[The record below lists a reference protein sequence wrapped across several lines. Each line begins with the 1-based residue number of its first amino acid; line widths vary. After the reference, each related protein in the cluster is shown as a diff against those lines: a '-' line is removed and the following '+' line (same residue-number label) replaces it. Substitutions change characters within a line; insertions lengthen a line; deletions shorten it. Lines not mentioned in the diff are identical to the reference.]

1 MPIETDADRAVFV
14 NPDEFGAIAIYTPA
28 GGSASPPFNGRFD
41 DPSVGVDL
49 NDAMTVDS
57 RPTLFCR
64 ESDLPAGAAGDAGD
78 ALAIAGEGTFSV
90 VSLEPDGTGMVL
102 LRLGA

>member
-28 GGSASPPFNGRFD
+28 GGAASAPFNGLFD
-41 DPSVGVDL
+41 DPAAGVDM
-49 NDAMTVDS
+49 NDAVTVDS

-64 ESDLPAGAAGDAGD
+64 AGDLPAGAVGDAGD
-78 ALAIAGEGTFSV
+78 SLQVAGEGTFQV
-90 VSLEPDGTGMVL
+90 VSIEPDGTGMVL